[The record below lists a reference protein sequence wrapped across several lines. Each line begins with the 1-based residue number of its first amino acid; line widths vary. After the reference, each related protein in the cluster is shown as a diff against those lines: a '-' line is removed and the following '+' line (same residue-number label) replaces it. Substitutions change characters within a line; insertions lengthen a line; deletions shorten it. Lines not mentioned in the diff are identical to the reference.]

1 MELIE
6 RESLKDITVMESP
19 IFGLLMKFENGRS
32 DIEETT
38 NAIINSV
45 EEDIREEIRK
55 APTVDAELVRHGHW
69 NGIEMDSRGYTDI
82 FECSECKCYVR
93 TPFMMKVMEYD
104 FCPSCGAKMD
114 AQEKENE

>member
-1 MELIE
+1 MTGRLIDADA
-6 RESLKDITVMESP
+6 LKDTLGISD
-19 IFGLLMKFENGRS
+19 R
-32 DIEETT
+32 DIEFAEMLD
-38 NAIINSV
+38 
-45 EEDIREEIRK
+45 EQ
-55 APTVDAELVRHGHW
+55 PTVDAEPVIHGHW

-114 AQEKENE
+114 AKEEEKKNG

>member
-1 MELIE
+1 MALINKQKAIDE
-6 RESLKDITVMESP
+6 IRAFQAQVTCDFSKDW
-19 IFGLLMKFENGRS
+19 ENGM
-32 DIEETT
+32 DEGFDHAVGVIELMET
-38 NAIINSV
+38 
-45 EEDIREEIRK
+45 E
-55 APTVDAELVRHGHW
+55 DAEPVRHGKW

-114 AQEKENE
+114 EEVIEV

>member
-1 MELIE
+1 MTGRLINADAIE
-6 RESLKDITVMESP
+6 YSPLDDIYNRDVMVAFKESI
-19 IFGLLMKFENGRS
+19 ENM
-32 DIEETT
+32 
-38 NAIINSV
+38 
-45 EEDIREEIRK
+45 
-55 APTVDAELVRHGHW
+55 PTVDAEPVRHGHW

-114 AQEKENE
+114 AQEKDDDRKID

>member
-1 MELIE
+1 MTNEECLNKALEYTGITNNCCAKVDRCIFTNHCYCFGEISECEEYKVFKRIKNALE
-6 RESLKDITVMESP
+6 REP
-19 IFGLLMKFENGRS
+19 
-32 DIEETT
+32 
-38 NAIINSV
+38 
-45 EEDIREEIRK
+45 
-55 APTVDAELVRHGHW
+55 VRHGHW